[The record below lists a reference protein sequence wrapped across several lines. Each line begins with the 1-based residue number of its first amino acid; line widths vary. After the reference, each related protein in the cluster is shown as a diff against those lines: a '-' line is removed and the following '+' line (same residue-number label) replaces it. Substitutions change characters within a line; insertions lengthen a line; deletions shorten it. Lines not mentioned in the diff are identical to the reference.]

1 MIIVTG
7 SVVAEAGMV
16 DTLMRECLAHTRR
29 SRNEAGCVSHAVHI
43 DAENP
48 DRLVFFEEWQDMPAL
63 MTHFKVPA
71 SGAFVATVR
80 TMAAEPPAMTIYDAK
95 PVTPGG

>member
-1 MIIVTG
+1 
-7 SVVAEAGMV
+7 
-16 DTLMRECLAHTRR
+16 MRECLAHTRR